1 MGRTARRTEAAECRQ
16 CLTYCDRVIAPAT
29 CVKARCPS
37 LYTYD
42 DPLSG
47 IRYMGCAHKV
57 FATEIDVA
65 LFEEAERGRGYGTLK
80 LAREPLACCAFT
92 SRRRTS
98 GPGEEWQLPQPAL
111 RRLPGHGPDAHSGV
125 RSPTR
130 SGRGVKDP
138 LQRQTRGR
146 NRA

>member
-1 MGRTARRTEAAECRQ
+1 MPPVPHVLRSGDRARDVRE
-16 CLTYCDRVIAPAT
+16 P
-29 CVKARCPS
+29 RCPS

-47 IRYMGCAHKV
+47 TRYMGCAHDV

-65 LFEEAERGRGYGTLK
+65 LFEEAERGSGYGTLK

-98 GPGEEWQLPQPAL
+98 ARASSIAATGASPT
-111 RRLPGHGPDAHSGV
+111 
-125 RSPTR
+125 SPTR
-130 SGRGVKDP
+130 RPVP
-138 LQRQTRGR
+138 
-146 NRA
+146 